1 MTELKAHE
9 VPGLAG
15 EAAVLPTG
23 VVAFAMHEKDV
34 RHSDLDMAWR
44 FPLNV

>member
-1 MTELKAHE
+1 MAELKARE

-15 EAAVLPTG
+15 EVAVLPTG
-23 VVAFAMHEKDV
+23 VAAFAMHEKDV
-34 RHSDLDMAWR
+34 RHSGLDMAWR